1 MLWPHD
7 LRPRPLIPL
16 PCGVLI
22 STHTFWENT
31 NTGTTGP
38 FIWLRTFPLFLVF
51 KCSLVIFLRKQ
62 ENRPRVVWTLYIPEG
77 LVIADTHNDSPQ
89 TKTKQNKTRN
99 NSAICQAA
107 RGTALYETIN
117 YFHQSDINIVK
128 NTTVSAKWW
137 CSPPPPISP
146 QAWASACLV
155 LLLPGKLGLFIP
167 WLCLAD
173 ETGTILLA
181 FLQGI
186 YLVCLP
192 SPTVCGPP
200 SLSSDSSIC
209 IPVEDDSWP
218 VILVFGFVASSG
230 ASRVALAMMKEYWG
244 VLECEGS
251 FSER

>member
-1 MLWPHD
+1 
-7 LRPRPLIPL
+7 
-16 PCGVLI
+16 
-22 STHTFWENT
+22 
-31 NTGTTGP
+31 
-38 FIWLRTFPLFLVF
+38 
-51 KCSLVIFLRKQ
+51 
-62 ENRPRVVWTLYIPEG
+62 
-77 LVIADTHNDSPQ
+77 
-89 TKTKQNKTRN
+89 
-99 NSAICQAA
+99 
-107 RGTALYETIN
+107 
-117 YFHQSDINIVK
+117 VK

-218 VILVFGFVASSG
+218 VEEAGKGLRKISSQQERNRAG
-230 ASRVALAMMKEYWG
+230 ASRPSSTATSLLDKRSSYREGWEPLNQAEISHCFPLWCVGKVA
-244 VLECEGS
+244 
-251 FSER
+251 

>member
-1 MLWPHD
+1 MPSGKRHSTIWNNKLFPSKWHQYSEQYHWFRKMMML
-7 LRPRPLIPL
+7 
-16 PCGVLI
+16 
-22 STHTFWENT
+22 T
-31 NTGTTGP
+31 
-38 FIWLRTFPLFLVF
+38 
-51 KCSLVIFLRKQ
+51 
-62 ENRPRVVWTLYIPEG
+62 
-77 LVIADTHNDSPQ
+77 
-89 TKTKQNKTRN
+89 
-99 NSAICQAA
+99 
-107 RGTALYETIN
+107 
-117 YFHQSDINIVK
+117 
-128 NTTVSAKWW
+128 
-137 CSPPPPISP
+137 PPPISP